1 MAAADRLCV
10 DGDPAGAEGGVAAV
24 GFEKPVF
31 KFQRTGKL
39 EVFLH
44 LVDGAIGLGLIS
56 GAALAAIVGQ
66 FILGGILTAL
76 AIGMFL
82 RFKRG
87 RVRK

>member
-1 MAAADRLCV
+1 M
-10 DGDPAGAEGGVAAV
+10 
-24 GFEKPVF
+24 F
-31 KFQRTGKL
+31 KFQRTGKR
-39 EVFLH
+39 EAFLH